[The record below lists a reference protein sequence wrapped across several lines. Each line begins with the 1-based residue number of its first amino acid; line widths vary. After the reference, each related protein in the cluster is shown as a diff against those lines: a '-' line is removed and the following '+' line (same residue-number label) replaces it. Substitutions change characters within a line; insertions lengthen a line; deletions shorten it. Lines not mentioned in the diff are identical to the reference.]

1 MRGEMTFP
9 IWLKAEHNIS
19 AMGNF
24 YELPDEEQMALE
36 SAYKTYRG
44 ERGNP
49 YRRFSEEQV
58 ASMSDT
64 ELIYNYDAWVGASR
78 YEFCAEGSAY
88 SSTRDY
94 ACRYNCGLIDA
105 EMERRGI
112 TVEERY
118 EKHGCTQCLVSYF
131 EKDGEEI
138 EYHLCEIC
146 GNALANSS
154 GYCDHCE
161 AELQEITSAF
171 RHAKTAVQDYVLEK
185 AIDEYYDHETL
196 ERVKR

>member
-9 IWLKAEHNIS
+9 IWLKLEHNIP

-24 YELPDEEQMALE
+24 YELPDEEQKALE
-36 SAYKTYRG
+36 SAYKAYKG

-49 YRRFSEEQV
+49 YRRLTEEMV

-78 YEFCAEGSAY
+78 YEFCAEGPDY
-88 SSTRDY
+88 SSCRDY
-94 ACRYNCGLIDA
+94 ACRGNVGVIDA
-105 EMERRGI
+105 EMEKRGI
-112 TVEERY
+112 TVDERRD
-118 EKHGCTQCLVSYF
+118 EKHGWSYTYF

-146 GNALANSS
+146 GKALANTS
-154 GYCDHCE
+154 GFCDHCE
-161 AELQEITSAF
+161 AELQEITTAF
-171 RHAKTAVQDYVLEK
+171 RNAKTDVQKYVLEK
-185 AIDEYYDHETL
+185 AIDEYYDHDTL
-196 ERVKR
+196 EVKR